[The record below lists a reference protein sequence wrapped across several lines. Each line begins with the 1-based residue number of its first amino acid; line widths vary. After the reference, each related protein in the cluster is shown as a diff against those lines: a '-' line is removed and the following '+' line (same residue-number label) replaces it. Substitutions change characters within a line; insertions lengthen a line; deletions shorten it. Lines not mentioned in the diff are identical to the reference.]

1 MSNHCIKEKSMSV
14 FDKNTATSISEAEKI
29 TPRAEF
35 RVFGQGIID
44 IVGLAMWKAQAKLF
58 KIRQSE
64 ETYILSSQTNEAN
77 VKIRDGLLDIKIKV
91 GETDEGYEI
100 FQPRGKFSFPV
111 NKEDLLTI
119 FENLLVQISADRS
132 TYTLEEFL
140 TLVDESP
147 ELTAVNVEKERYG
160 FSVDGVICE
169 YAEVLFNGA
178 LVETACAESEDY
190 AAIERVINKLEMAE
204 FENTNYLKAAKQVI
218 GMS

>member
-1 MSNHCIKEKSMSV
+1 MSV
-14 FDKNTATSISEAEKI
+14 LEKNTATSTSEAGQI

-44 IVGLAMWKAQAKLF
+44 IVGLSMWKAQAKLF

-64 ETYILSSQTNEAN
+64 ETYILSSQSNEAN

-91 GETDEGYEI
+91 GETDKGYEI

-111 NKEDLLTI
+111 KKEELVTI
-119 FENLLVQISADRS
+119 FENLLVQVSAEKS

-140 TLVDESP
+140 ALVDKNP

-169 YAEVLFNGA
+169 YAEVFFNGA

-190 AAIERVINKLEMAE
+190 AAIESVINKLEIAE
-204 FENTNYLKAAKQVI
+204 LENTNYLKAAKQVI
-218 GMS
+218 GMSQ

>member
-1 MSNHCIKEKSMSV
+1 MSV
-14 FDKNTATSISEAEKI
+14 FDKNTATSTSEAEEI

-44 IVGLAMWKAQAKLF
+44 IVRLAMWKAQAKLF

-64 ETYILSSQTNEAN
+64 EIYILSSQTNDAN

-100 FQPRGKFSFPV
+100 FQPRGKFSFPA

-119 FENLLVQISADRS
+119 FENLLVQISAEQS

-140 TLVDESP
+140 TLVDESR
-147 ELTAVNVEKERYG
+147 ELTAVSVEKERYG

-178 LVETACAESEDY
+178 LVETACAESTDY
-190 AAIERVINKLEMAE
+190 TAIENVINTLEIAE

>member
-1 MSNHCIKEKSMSV
+1 MSV
-14 FDKNTATSISEAEKI
+14 FTKNTATSTSEADQI

-35 RVFGQGIID
+35 RVFGQGVID
-44 IVGLAMWKAQAKLF
+44 IVGLTMWKAQAKLF

-64 ETYILSSQTNEAN
+64 ETYILSSLTNEAN

-111 NKEDLLTI
+111 NKKDLLTI
-119 FENLLVQISADRS
+119 FESLQVTIPTDKS
-132 TYTLEEFL
+132 TYTLDEFL
-140 TLVDESP
+140 ALVDKSP
-147 ELTAVNVEKERYG
+147 EMTAVNVAKERYG

-169 YAEVLFNGA
+169 YAEVFFNGA
-178 LVETACAESEDY
+178 MIETACVESKDY
-190 AAIERVINKLEMAE
+190 AAIESVVNILEIAE